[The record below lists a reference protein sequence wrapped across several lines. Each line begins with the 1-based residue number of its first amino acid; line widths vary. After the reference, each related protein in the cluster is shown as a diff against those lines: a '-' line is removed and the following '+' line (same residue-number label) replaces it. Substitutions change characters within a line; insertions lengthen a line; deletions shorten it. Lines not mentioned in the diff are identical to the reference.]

1 VQSRLTWVKFMH
13 MSVAWTN
20 VIAHSAGSISL
31 ADSSQPRSSPLL
43 LISGE
48 SIADNGFLNGW
59 ASEPSALLLL
69 LIAGL
74 LYAFGVRRL
83 WRSVGMGQ
91 GIRRW
96 ELLAFGCGWI
106 ALVIALVSPLHPLG
120 RELLSLHIAQHEVLI
135 LIAAPLM
142 VLGRPGLGLN
152 WSFPIRIR
160 QSIAELTRSA
170 AWQSV
175 WRRMTRPLVA
185 CTIQA
190 VALWV
195 WHVLALFQATLAN
208 ETVHAAQH
216 LSFFFSAALFWW
228 SLLHAR
234 RGPATYGTGVLY
246 LFLTS
251 IHSGI
256 LSALIAFAD
265 SVWYPAYSN
274 TTQSWGLTPLEDQ
287 QLGGLIM
294 WIPAGL
300 VYLFAALALVIG
312 WLREA
317 GSTAT
322 IDFMRHDR
330 VVGSISD
337 RIIGRL

>member
-1 VQSRLTWVKFMH
+1 

-20 VIAHSAGSISL
+20 VIAHSAGRISL
-31 ADSSQPRSSPLL
+31 PGSPRPHSGPLL

-48 SIADNGFLNGW
+48 STGDISLLNGW
-59 ASEPSALLLL
+59 VSEPLTLWVL

-74 LYAFGVRRL
+74 LYALGVRHL
-83 WRSVGMGQ
+83 WRSAGFGQ

-96 ELLAFGCGWI
+96 ELLTFACGWI
-106 ALVIALVSPLHPLG
+106 ALIIALVSPLHPLG
-120 RELLSLHIAQHEVLI
+120 RELFSLHMAQHEVLI
-135 LIAAPLM
+135 LIAAPLI
-142 VLGRPGLGLN
+142 VLGRPGIGLI
-152 WSFPIRIR
+152 WSFPVRIR
-160 QSIAELTRSA
+160 QSIAGLAS
-170 AWQSV
+170 SGV
-175 WRRMTRPLVA
+175 LKPLWRTMTRPLVA

-190 VALWV
+190 LALWV
-195 WHVLALFQATLAN
+195 WHVPALFQATLES

-228 SLLHAR
+228 SMLHAR
-234 RGPATYGTGVLY
+234 RSPATYGTGVLY
-246 LFLTS
+246 LFITS

-300 VYLFAALALVIG
+300 IYLFAALVLVIG
-312 WLREA
+312 WLRES
-317 GSTAT
+317 GSAT
-322 IDFMRHDR
+322 SIDFMAHDR
-330 VVGSISD
+330 LAGSVRD
-337 RIIGRL
+337 RVIGRF